1 MPSARVLLPA
11 AVAAGVLVLGAGAAL
26 ASSGD
31 GVPPGTKV
39 RGVDVGGLTRSAAVD
54 RLSDAFATEET
65 SSIALLADDEVLQLD
80 PVAAGISL
88 DVEATVDEAMDV
100 GVLDRVLA
108 RLGSSRSVD
117 PVPSYDSSR
126 LRAALS
132 ELAEG
137 FDREAREG
145 AVRFTAEGVPVEARP
160 ITGRSLDLAGAEE
173 ALRSS
178 YLSARVEVPVELDEV
193 STTAQ
198 DVRQARDE
206 VALPAVAA
214 PITIDVEGDPLVV
227 EPIDI
232 AKALSLEAV
241 DGKITPRIRQDVL
254 HERLE
259 GRLRRVGT
267 PAVDATFDVSS
278 GTPVVVPSRTGM
290 SVSAPDLAD
299 AVLEVLTDE
308 APRRT
313 SAELSVSQPRVST
326 ETARGL
332 GVKEVIGTFT
342 SRFPCCAP
350 RVTNIQRMAEI
361 VDGYVLRPGD
371 RFDLNGYV
379 GPRDEARG
387 FRSAPMILDGEF
399 RDSVGGGVSQ
409 FATTIFNTVF
419 FSGLRD
425 VTHTPH
431 SYYISR
437 YPPGREATVSYPLPD
452 LIFENDSGHGVYID
466 TSHTGRSV
474 TVTFWGTK
482 RYDEV
487 RSVTGPRTR
496 IRDFGT
502 QYITR
507 DDCSPGPGAV
517 GFDIVVTRVF
527 VDGGRE
533 VKREDFKTRYK
544 PQPKFVC
551 GPPPA
556 KERPASPSRAP
567 SPTAS
572 PAAG

>member
-1 MPSARVLLPA
+1 MPSNKRLLLAGAA
-11 AVAAGVLVLGAGAAL
+11 AVGLLVVGAGAAV
-26 ASSGD
+26 ATAGED
-31 GVPPGTKV
+31 VPAGTEV
-39 RGVDVGGLTRSAAVD
+39 RGLQIGGLTRAEAVD
-54 RLSDAFATEET
+54 RLSTAFTTEQT
-65 SSIALLADDEVLQLD
+65 SSISLVADDEVLQLD

-88 DVEATVDEAMDV
+88 DVEATVDEAMDI
-100 GVLDRVLA
+100 GVVDRLRS
-108 RLGSSRSVD
+108 RLGAARSVD
-117 PVPSYDSSR
+117 PVPAYDSER
-126 LRAALS
+126 LRSALE

-145 AVRFTAEGVPVEARP
+145 AVRFTEKGTPVEAMP
-160 ITGRSLDLAGAEE
+160 ITGRELDLDGAEA
-173 ALRSS
+173 ALRSA
-178 YLSARVEVPVELDEV
+178 YLSFRVEVPVERDEV
-193 STTAQ
+193 ETTPE
-198 DVRQARDE
+198 DVREARDE
-206 VALPAVAA
+206 IAVPAVAA
-214 PITIDVEGDPLVV
+214 PITVEAGGGSFRIEPL
-227 EPIDI
+227 DI
-232 AKALSLEAV
+232 AKSLSLETV
-241 DGKITPRIRQDVL
+241 DGSIEPDIREEVL
-254 HERLE
+254 HERLQ
-259 GRLRRVGT
+259 GQLRTVGT
-267 PAVDATFDVSS
+267 PAVDATFDVTS
-278 GTPVVVPSRTGM
+278 GTPVVVPSKTGM
-290 SVSAPDLAD
+290 SVSAEDLAD

-308 APRRT
+308 APRRVD
-313 SAELSVSQPRVST
+313 APLSVSQPRVST
-326 ETARGL
+326 ETAKGL

-342 SRFPCCAP
+342 SGFPCCAP
-350 RVTNIQRMAEI
+350 RVTNIQRMADI

-387 FRSAPMILDGEF
+387 FKPAPMILDGEF

-437 YPPGREATVSYPLPD
+437 YPPGREATISFPLPD
-452 LIFENDSGHGVYID
+452 LIFENDSEHGVYID

-482 RYDEV
+482 RFDEV

-502 QYITR
+502 QYISR
-507 DDCSPGPGAV
+507 EDCSPGNGAV

-533 VKREDFKTRYK
+533 VRREDFRTRYK

-551 GPPPA
+551 GSPPSASPA
-556 KERPASPSRAP
+556 ASPSPPASPS
-567 SPTAS
+567 
-572 PAAG
+572 PAT